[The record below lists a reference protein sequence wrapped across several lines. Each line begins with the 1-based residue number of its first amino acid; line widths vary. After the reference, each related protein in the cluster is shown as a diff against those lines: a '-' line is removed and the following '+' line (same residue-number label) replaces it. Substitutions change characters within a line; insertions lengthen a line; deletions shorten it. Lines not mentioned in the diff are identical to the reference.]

1 MVVLKL
7 FSFLI
12 LLGLALCESEGP
24 TVRVANGILQGKWRE
39 STKGR
44 KFASFLGVPYAQPP
58 IGENRFKEPQA
69 LKPWPGV
76 WDASRLLSPCLQYD
90 SVQDGIIGSED
101 CLFVNVHTPKPYA
114 DALLPV
120 VIFIHGGAFMY
131 GAGGQ
136 YDGVHMMDRDLV
148 FVTLNYRLGPLGFL
162 STGDEQIPGNAGLK
176 DQSFALKWVRD
187 NILMFGG
194 NPDSVTLTGC
204 SAGGASVH
212 YHYLSPLSR
221 GTFHRG
227 IAFSGSAFS
236 SWTHSVK
243 PVEQGKALA
252 AIVGC
257 STTDTREMAECL
269 RNRPGEVIVNGQVQ
283 MFDWNVN
290 WFTMFTPTAEAP
302 SVKNPFLTKYPYTA
316 SQDGDMQAVPLITS
330 VTSEEG
336 LYPAAAYQADPK
348 VLPDLEARWEDLAV
362 YIFEY
367 NNTLPLKLR
376 ASVAQKIKDH
386 YLDGK
391 PVGQDTYDGLVQA
404 LGDRLFSAN
413 VGKLAQIHAQ
423 KSLQPTWV
431 YRFSYRWQYSF
442 SNLMARNEN
451 DYGVS
456 HADDVILI
464 YNYHPSDTTRPED
477 LQMRDTLLDMVYSY
491 ATTGVPKLPN
501 SPTWSQVKP
510 GQPEL
515 DYIEIAGPK
524 NIEMKS
530 STDFGKKLFWDSLG
544 FTENENYS
552 KNARDEL

>member
-1 MVVLKL
+1 MAVFKL
-7 FSFLI
+7 LSFLI
-12 LLGLALCESEGP
+12 IVGTALCQSQGP
-24 TVRVANGILQGKWRE
+24 KVRLANGVLQGTWRE

-44 KFASFLGVPYAQPP
+44 KFASFFGVPYAQPP
-58 IGENRFKEPQA
+58 VGENRFREPQA

-76 WDASRLLSPCLQYD
+76 WNASNLLSPCLQYD
-90 SVQDGIIGSED
+90 PIQDGIIGSED
-101 CLFVNVHTPKPYA
+101 CLFVNVHTPTPCD

-148 FVTLNYRLGPLGFL
+148 FVTVNYRLGPLGFL
-162 STGDEQIPGNAGLK
+162 STGDKQIPGNAGLK

-187 NILMFGG
+187 NILKFGG

-236 SWTHSVK
+236 SWTYSVK

-269 RNRPGEVIVNGQVQ
+269 RNRPGEVLVNAQLQ
-283 MFDWNVN
+283 MFTWDVN

-302 SVKNPFLTKYPYTA
+302 DVKNPFLTKYPYTA
-316 SQDGDMQAVPLITS
+316 TQAGDMQSLPLITS

-336 LYPAAAYQADPK
+336 LYPAAAYQADPSEI
-348 VLPDLEARWEDLAV
+348 LSELEARWEELAV

-376 ASVAQKIKDH
+376 AKVAQKIKEQ
-386 YLDGK
+386 YLDGR
-391 PVGQDTYDGLVQA
+391 PVSQDTYDELVQA
-404 LGDRLFSAN
+404 LGDRLFVAN

-431 YRFSYRWQYSF
+431 YRFSYSWQYSF
-442 SNLMARNEN
+442 SNVMAKDEN
-451 DYGVS
+451 NYGVS

-464 YNYHPSDTTRPED
+464 YKFLSKDTTRPED
-477 LQMRDTLLDMVYSY
+477 LKMREILLDIVYSY
-491 ATTGVPKLPN
+491 ASSGVPKLRN
-501 SPTWSQVKP
+501 KTAWTQVKP
-510 GQPEL
+510 GQAKL
-515 DYIEIAGPK
+515 DYLEIAGPK
-524 NIEMKS
+524 NIKMKS
-530 STDFGKKLFWDSLG
+530 SANFGNKMFWDSLG
-544 FTENENYS
+544 FTENENYNS
-552 KNARDEL
+552 DAKE